1 MTPTRIGASC
11 ARTSLPPRPA
21 AATVAAEFFRSD
33 LRDVTAAMMTSL
45 WMLRGRRG
53 AGAFSGVFEE
63 PLAESTR
70 PSDRPAPE
78 RGPTRPEPIAHAGEE
93 VRLRPSG
100 KALFGLLVG
109 SDIT

>member
-1 MTPTRIGASC
+1 MTPSRIGASC

-21 AATVAAEFFRSD
+21 AATVAAPQLFR
-33 LRDVTAAMMTSL
+33 
-45 WMLRGRRG
+45 
-53 AGAFSGVFEE
+53 GVFEE

-78 RGPTRPEPIAHAGEE
+78 RGPTRPEPIAHAGEK

-100 KALFGLLVG
+100 KPFFGLLIG
-109 SDIT
+109 SNITQPMGQKRIKPSSPGDEL

>member
-1 MTPTRIGASC
+1 MTPIRIGASC

-21 AATVAAEFFRSD
+21 AARVAAEFVRSD

-45 WMLRGRRG
+45 WNAPRPVATPQLFRR
-53 AGAFSGVFEE
+53 VFEE

-78 RGPTRPEPIAHAGEE
+78 RGPTRPEPIGHAGEK

-100 KALFGLLVG
+100 KALFGLSGKRL
-109 SDIT
+109 

>member
-1 MTPTRIGASC
+1 
-11 ARTSLPPRPA
+11 LPPRPA

-53 AGAFSGVFEE
+53 AGAFLGVFEE

-70 PSDRPAPE
+70 PSDRPMQP
-78 RGPTRPEPIAHAGEE
+78 
-93 VRLRPSG
+93 VPSPG
-100 KALFGLLVG
+100 KRFFVMA
-109 SDIT
+109 ITSFN